1 MKLQDLTIKEFL
13 EKTYGSEPVP
23 GGGSVS
29 ALCGALA
36 ASLAEMVT
44 ALTIGRKK
52 YADVEEEM
60 LKYAPQLEAARRK
73 FLDFIDLDAEAYAL
87 VFNAF
92 KLPKDTEEQKNFR
105 NEEIQKATL
114 QAALVPLKVAETAV
128 GIMDYIN
135 QIGRKGN
142 RNAVTDACVAI
153 MCARTAALGAILNV
167 RINLTGLDDKDKA
180 QELSMR
186 CGALKAE
193 AEKKEA
199 ELLEY
204 GQGSF

>member
-13 EKTYGSEPVP
+13 EKTYGKDPVP

-60 LKYAPQLEAARRK
+60 LKYAPEMEKARK
-73 FLDFIDLDAEAYAL
+73 EFLDFIDKDAEAYQL
-87 VFNAF
+87 VFDAF
-92 KLPKDTEEQKNFR
+92 KLPKETEEEQKMR

-114 QAALVPLKVAETAV
+114 HAALVPLKVAETAV
-128 GIMDYIN
+128 GIMEAIF
-135 QIGRKGN
+135 QIGSKGN
-142 RNAVTDACVAI
+142 RNAVTDACVAM

-167 RINLTGLDDKDKA
+167 RINLSSLTDR
-180 QELSMR
+180 E
-186 CGALKAE
+186 KAE
-193 AEKKEA
+193 ELQHRCMALQDEAQVKEA
-199 ELLEY
+199 ALLDTVVV
-204 GQGSF
+204 

>member
-1 MKLQDLTIKEFL
+1 MKLQDLTLKEFL
-13 EKTYGSEPVP
+13 EKTYGKDPVP

-52 YADVEEEM
+52 YIDVEEEM
-60 LKYAPQLEAARRK
+60 LVYAPQMELARRK
-73 FLDFIDLDAEAYAL
+73 FLDFIDEDAEAYQL

-92 KLPKDTEEQKNFR
+92 KLPKETDEEKNIR
-105 NEEIQKATL
+105 NSEIQKATL

-128 GIMDYIN
+128 SIMDVIFM
-135 QIGRKGN
+135 IGSKGN
-142 RNAVTDACVAI
+142 RNAVTDACVAM

-167 RINLTGLDDKDKA
+167 RINLAGLDDKEKA
-180 QELSMR
+180 KELENKCM
-186 CGALKAE
+186 ALIDE
-193 AEKKEA
+193 AQVKEA
-199 ELLEY
+199 SLLDTVT
-204 GQGSF
+204 F